1 MENTIKK
8 IGKVALVIFIL
19 LYGALAIML
28 TLCLF
33 NLNQQGLAVFE
44 NVTTVIPLRE
54 NYSNEYKEG
63 DLVIVKK
70 DSVSDNKVEVGDGIF
85 YYATEENYSVEYGVV
100 SNIVEDSGDAVYVVG
115 KDYNVYF
122 NTFIGHKIT
131 NLGHFGGAYK
141 VLTSQFGYLAL
152 VILPTLIAV
161 VVEIYAVIME
171 VVAIKNDI
179 KGATATAK
187 PVRSEEDIIREYEA
201 KKRAEAAS
209 VRTEEDIIREY
220 EAKKRA
226 EAAEAERLAA
236 EAARPQKT
244 EEDLIREYEERRRA
258 AREETPPQD
267 EVRTVRVEEEPVKES
282 KIVEQ
287 KSLRDILKEY
297 EEKKEPQ
304 SVDEIIKEFEE
315 KLKTTD
321 PKDRDELIKTY
332 EEKIKRFEAS
342 KKN

>member
-19 LYGALAIML
+19 LYGALAIVL

-70 DSVSDNKVEVGDGIF
+70 DSVSHNDVKVGDGIF

-100 SNIVEDSGDAVYVVG
+100 SNIVEDSGDSVYVVG

-122 NTFIGHKIT
+122 NAFIGHKIT

-179 KGATATAK
+179 KGATAAAK

-201 KKRAEAAS
+201 KKRAETAP

-226 EAAEAERLAA
+226 EAERLAA
-236 EAARPQKT
+236 ATARPQKT
-244 EEDLIREYEERRRA
+244 EEELIREYEERRRA
-258 AREETPPQD
+258 AREEASHQD
-267 EVRTVRVEEEPVKES
+267 EVRTVRVEEETVKES

-287 KSLRDILKEY
+287 KSLRDILNEY
-297 EEKKEPQ
+297 EETKEPQ

-315 KLKTTD
+315 KLKTTE

-332 EEKIKRFEAS
+332 EEKIKRFEAN